1 MLLRK
6 FSDCFHA
13 LVKATYDYMLN
24 LASRR
29 NAMYFLFAVAF
40 IESSFFPIPPD
51 VMLIPMVLAAPAK
64 AWRIAGIATAA
75 SVLGGA
81 FGYAIGVFFFDLIA
95 RPILTFYGYIHQFD
109 VFKDN
114 YHCQRCGSF
123 GFCRLYAGFG
133 RCARHALLSGGLA
146 VEEIRRTD
154 ERLHREKSG
163 YAVRFVFVASV
174 GRFCLYKVSLGQNK
188 TPYPGFYLVFV
199 AESNASFGQVVRRH
213 FNIDLV
219 ADHDA
224 DAKLA
229 HFSGRMGQNFDAVFQ
244 SDSEH
249 GIRQFLDD
257 IAGQFKQFFF
267 THKIFLISFANDFL
281 PV

>member
-95 RPILTFYGYIHQFD
+95 RPILTFYGYMHQFD
-109 VFKDN
+109 VFKDY
-114 YHCQRCGSF
+114 YHEWGAWIVF
-123 GFCRLYAGFG
+123 GAGITPFPYKVITI
-133 RCARHALLSGGLA
+133 ASGVVHLDFA
-146 VEEIRRTD
+146 VFM
-154 ERLHREKSG
+154 L
-163 YAVRFVFVASV
+163 ASV
-174 GRFCLYKVSLGQNK
+174 VARGMR
-188 TPYPGFYLVFV
+188 FYLVACLLKKYGEPMKDYIEKNLGMLSV
-199 AESNASFGQVVRRH
+199 
-213 FNIDLV
+213 L
-219 ADHDA
+219 
-224 DAKLA
+224 
-229 HFSGRMGQNFDAVFQ
+229 
-244 SDSEH
+244 
-249 GIRQFLDD
+249 FLLLLLGGFAC
-257 IAGQFKQFFF
+257 IK
-267 THKIFLISFANDFL
+267 FL
-281 PV
+281 